1 MNVIL
6 WILQILMAAQF
17 IWHGFILV
25 MPPAELAEVMNENLG
40 VWFRIFLGI
49 AEILAGIG
57 LIVPGITR
65 ILPWLVPLAAA
76 SLTFVAA
83 SATVYHLIRD
93 ENATY
98 TAVLFVILAF
108 LTYARW
114 KIQPLPSRQ
123 SAAIV

>member
-1 MNVIL
+1 MNIIL

-25 MPPAELAEVMNENLG
+25 APPAELVEIMNENLG
-40 VWFRIFLGI
+40 VGFRIFLGT

-65 ILPWLVPLAAA
+65 IMPWLVPLATAG
-76 SLTFVAA
+76 LTFVAA
-83 SATVYHLIRD
+83 SATVYHLVRD
-93 ENATY
+93 EPAMY

-114 KIQPLPSRQ
+114 KMKPIPPRRR
-123 SAAIV
+123 AAIV